1 MISNF
6 RKVDTN
12 LYAGAAP
19 SIKDVAWL
27 KHKYGITKIVSLDE
41 NAGKKIDRATKL
53 LGIKHIMLP
62 IDIGKKSSLMR
73 FLHHNIIKLLDGEKT
88 YIHCQWGRDRTGLAI
103 AMYRC
108 EHDGW
113 SCGKA
118 LKEAKKYGFGIG
130 VDPKVVHL
138 YKKLIAQS
146 CGCKDKDI
154 NSAYDIVSNERE
166 YPTNYNDYS
175 LDVWQQGSWSPY
187 EDYRVR
193 EFPYAD
199 TYPDAGTQYPSRID
213 RGLDDSDALNVE
225 NIDVPQVGQFDQNT
239 QGISGAG
246 PSMIGSG
253 TII

>member
-1 MISNF
+1 MINNF
-6 RKVDTN
+6 RKVNNN
-12 LYAGAAP
+12 LYAGGAP
-19 SIKDVAWL
+19 KIEDITWL
-27 KHKYGITKIVSLDE
+27 KDKGITKIVSLDE

-53 LGIKHIMLP
+53 LSIKHIMLP
-62 IDIGKKSSLMR
+62 IDIGNRSSLIR
-73 FLHHNIIKLLDGEKT
+73 FLHYNIIKLLDGEKT
-88 YIHCQWGRDRTGLAI
+88 YVHCQWGRDRTGLAI

-146 CGCKDKDI
+146 CGCKDKDM

-166 YPTNYNDYS
+166 YPSNYNDYS
-175 LDVWQQGSWSPY
+175 LDAWQQGSWSPY
-187 EDYRVR
+187 EDYRVQ
-193 EFPYAD
+193 EFPYA
-199 TYPDAGTQYPSRID
+199 PQYPEYAEQYQSRID
-213 RGLDDSDALNVE
+213 HDLDDSDALNTE
-225 NIDVPQVGQFDQNT
+225 NIQVPQVGQWNT
-239 QGISGAG
+239 STEGIMGA